1 MPPTSLIVWGGS
13 SEVVPKFTPH
23 RPRIGW
29 KTIPNGP
36 ECSRHPPR
44 RVSKWFRDH
53 FGAQIDAFTFLKQK
67 KEGLSHWIVRFF
79 AHFRQPAGTRK
90 STKIAPVPKKE
101 SPKTVPEAIFVP
113 ALFFWAFSIHFK
125 PTLDRRLRKV
135 FKCFCGSACA
145 FSKPAKA
152 KFYAQARCFKQFSI
166 SICFRFL
173 VKKRSNNWV
182 KHVCRRHG

>member
-1 MPPTSLIVWGGS
+1 MVDWVVGGEEKTIYTNSRSTAPGGFTGINNIEKAWRPMPPTSLIVWGGS

-53 FGAQIDAFTFLKQK
+53 FGAQIDAFTCLKQK
-67 KEGLSHWIVRFF
+67 KEGPSHWICLFS

-90 STKIAPVPKKE
+90 STKIAPVPKKA
-101 SPKTVPEAIFVP
+101 SPKTASDAIFVP
-113 ALFFWAFSIHFK
+113 APLFLAFPLQFK
-125 PTLDRRLRKV
+125 PKM
-135 FKCFCGSACA
+135 
-145 FSKPAKA
+145 
-152 KFYAQARCFKQFSI
+152 
-166 SICFRFL
+166 
-173 VKKRSNNWV
+173 
-182 KHVCRRHG
+182 